1 MWVSRNSSQHGRV
14 DAAHLLASMLPF
26 FQTLQIKRHSPVKQ
40 SQFCLTFFE
49 IRDNI
54 NVAQAADG
62 RDHRANSQPVHAWR
76 IHASVNSHIPEAK
89 RLNTEKGAAMKFVLF
104 ISIISFAIAMPV
116 RAELTPEDLDRIRLI
131 IKEEIKEEIAPLKAD
146 IEALKIDV
154 ARLEERVSGIEK
166 QIALLTNAVYG
177 LIALIVVAIGIPAW
191 RGRRDR
197 DQERKIEELTRE
209 IEALKQ
215 QRIVNP

>member
-1 MWVSRNSSQHGRV
+1 MWVSRNSSQYGRV
-14 DAAHLLASMLPF
+14 DTAHLLASMLPF
-26 FQTLQIKRHSPVKQ
+26 YQTLQIKRHSPVKQ

-62 RDHRANSQPVHAWR
+62 RAHRANCQSV
-76 IHASVNSHIPEAK
+76 HASVNSQTLEPERFNTQK
-89 RLNTEKGAAMKFVLF
+89 RDVMKSVLLF
-104 ISIISFAIAMPV
+104 SVIIFAIAMPV

-131 IKEEIKEEIAPLKAD
+131 IKEEIAPLKAD

-154 ARLEERVSGIEK
+154 ARLEGRVSGIEK
-166 QIALLTNAVYG
+166 QIALLTNVVYG

-191 RGRRDR
+191 RGKRDR

>member
-1 MWVSRNSSQHGRV
+1 
-14 DAAHLLASMLPF
+14 
-26 FQTLQIKRHSPVKQ
+26 
-40 SQFCLTFFE
+40 
-49 IRDNI
+49 
-54 NVAQAADG
+54 
-62 RDHRANSQPVHAWR
+62 
-76 IHASVNSHIPEAK
+76 
-89 RLNTEKGAAMKFVLF
+89 MKFVLF

-116 RAELTPEDLDRIRLI
+116 HAELTPEDLDRIRLI

-146 IEALKIDV
+146 IETLKIDV
-154 ARLEERVSGIEK
+154 ARLEGRVTGIEK
-166 QIALLTNAVYG
+166 QIALLTNVVYG
-177 LIALIVVAIGIPAW
+177 LIALIVVAVGIPAW

>member
-1 MWVSRNSSQHGRV
+1 
-14 DAAHLLASMLPF
+14 MLPF
-26 FQTLQIKRHSPVKQ
+26 FQTVQIERHSPVKQ

-62 RDHRANSQPVHAWR
+62 RAHRANCQSV
-76 IHASVNSHIPEAK
+76 HASVNSQTLEPERFNTQK
-89 RLNTEKGAAMKFVLF
+89 RDAMKSVLLF
-104 ISIISFAIAMPV
+104 SVIIFAIAMPV

-154 ARLEERVSGIEK
+154 ARLEGRVSGIEK
-166 QIALLTNAVYG
+166 QIALLTNVVYG

-191 RGRRDR
+191 RGKRDR

-209 IEALKQ
+209 IERLKQ